1 MTGPSKL
8 TLADIEA
15 DIASEHYFT
24 AAHGVATAPFDS
36 DFYAD
41 RDLAGEI
48 KHTEV
53 PDSLSQVTFCVV
65 VLHNGHKEVGI
76 NHGPVDPANFHAGM
90 GRKYARDDAIAKLW
104 NPLGFRL
111 RDQMV
116 RDALSMPA
124 LTDADAAADLAGT
137 PRPERPKH
145 WTEEVEDSQFRLLAG
160 SGAITPRPDFGLVA
174 GDPQA
179 AAPSY
184 DHAEQARRSEAAA
197 SVERPDSIIP
207 IPPGVTGVLLVDS
220 QRPAAAL
227 GRIVYYVLSEQ
238 DALKINGRRTDGAS
252 IQDRILEDKWPCGAQ
267 AHIGNKACAGDI
279 LPAMVVKVLPNEQV
293 NLQVFLDGNDV
304 YWATTRAQAAP
315 GRMEPGRWHWPA
327 RS

>member
-1 MTGPSKL
+1 MTGSSKL
-8 TLADIEA
+8 TMADIEA
-15 DIASEHYFT
+15 EIASEHYFT
-24 AAHGVATAPFDS
+24 AAQGHLG
-36 DFYAD
+36 
-41 RDLAGEI
+41 AGNGNFGPAEL
-48 KHTEV
+48 H
-53 PDSLSQVTFCVV
+53 LLTFCVL

-76 NHGPVDPANFHAGM
+76 NHGPVDPAEFSAED
-90 GRKYARDDAIAKLW
+90 GRRYAREDAIAKLW
-104 NPLGFRL
+104 EPLGFRL
-111 RDQMV
+111 RD
-116 RDALSMPA
+116 RLASSRPA
-124 LTDADAAADLAGT
+124 LTEADASADLAGM
-137 PRPERPKH
+137 
-145 WTEEVEDSQFRLLAG
+145 
-160 SGAITPRPDFGLVA
+160 PRPDFGLVA
-174 GDPQA
+174 GDQQA

-207 IPPGVTGVLLVDS
+207 IPPGVTGVLVVDS
-220 QRPAAAL
+220 KRPAAAL
-227 GRIVYYVLSEQ
+227 GRIVHYVLSEQ

-267 AHIGNKACAGDI
+267 AHIGNKAWAGDI
-279 LPAMVVKVLPNEQV
+279 LPAIVVKVLPSEQV

>member
-15 DIASEHYFT
+15 EIAVEHYFNGR
-24 AAHGVATAPFDS
+24 AAAA
-36 DFYAD
+36 
-41 RDLAGEI
+41 AGMQVGI
-48 KHTEV
+48 ANEV
-53 PDSLSQVTFCVV
+53 TIRSLTCLTICVLT
-65 VLHNGHKEVGI
+65 LHNGHKAVGI
-76 NHGPVDPANFHAGM
+76 NHGPVDPANFDAEI
-90 GRKYARDDAIAKLW
+90 GRKYAREDAIAKLW

-116 RDALSMPA
+116 RDELSRPS
-124 LTDADAAADLAGT
+124 LTEADAAADLAG
-137 PRPERPKH
+137 
-145 WTEEVEDSQFRLLAG
+145 
-160 SGAITPRPDFGLVA
+160 TPRPDFGLVA